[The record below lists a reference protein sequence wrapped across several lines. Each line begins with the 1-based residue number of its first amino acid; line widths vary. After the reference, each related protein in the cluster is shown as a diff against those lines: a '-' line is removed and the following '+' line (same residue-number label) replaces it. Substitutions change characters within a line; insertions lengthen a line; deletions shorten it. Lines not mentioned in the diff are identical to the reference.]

1 MRTNFSL
8 ARLADPATAEID
20 SILRKCVHCGFCTAT
35 CPTYLLTG
43 DELDGPRG
51 RIYLMKEMFEADV
64 PADETVRD
72 HLDRCLGCLN
82 CMTTCPS
89 GVDYGRLVEH
99 GKAHVEAT
107 APRGVVD
114 RVMRTAIAR
123 LLPGRRRFRL
133 ALLAGVAFGAI
144 VRRLPGRLGAL
155 GALVPRHLPPPPT
168 IKAGQVHPAQGQR
181 RARVALVIGCI
192 QPVLRPQVD
201 AAAVRLLTRHGV
213 EVVVPPAA
221 GCCGALPLH
230 MGREAQARAT
240 AAQLVD
246 ALAPHLD
253 TLDAVIVT
261 ASGCG
266 TTLKDYGHL
275 LKDDTARSAAAARL
289 GALARDVSE
298 VLDGFPLILARD
310 VSGVSIAYHDACSLR
325 HGQRVTAPK
334 RLLAQLG
341 FIVTEPK
348 DAHLC
353 CGSAGTYNMLQ
364 PALSAPLGRNKAAA
378 LAATGGTVIAA
389 GNIGC
394 LTQIETYGDLP
405 VVHSVELLDWATGG
419 PAPAGLQLDQ

>member
-1 MRTNFSL
+1 MRTSFSPE
-8 ARLADPATAEID
+8 RLADPAIAEID
-20 SILRKCVHCGFCTAT
+20 EILRKCVHCGFCTAT

-51 RIYLMKEMFEADV
+51 RIYLMKEMFEADR

-107 APRGVVD
+107 APRGLLD
-114 RVMRTAIAR
+114 RLIRDMLALA
-123 LLPGRRRFRL
+123 LPGRRRFRL
-133 ALLAGVAFGAI
+133 ALLAGWLFGPL

-155 GALVPRHLPPPPT
+155 GTMVPGRLPPPTVIRP
-168 IKAGQVHPAQGQR
+168 GQHHEAQGPR
-181 RARVALVIGCI
+181 RLRVALLTGCI
-192 QPVLRPQVD
+192 QPVLRPSVD
-201 AAAVRLLTRHGV
+201 AAAVRLLTRHGI
-213 EVVVPPAA
+213 EVLVPEA

-230 MGREAQARAT
+230 MGKDAKAKAM
-240 AAQLVD
+240 AAAVVD
-246 ALAPHLD
+246 ALAGQID

-275 LKDDTARSAAAARL
+275 LKDDPARGPAAAHLA
-289 GALARDVSE
+289 GLARDVSE
-298 VLDGFPLILARD
+298 VLDGVELAAT
-310 VSGVSIAYHDACSLR
+310 GVAAGRAVAYHDACSLR

-334 RLLAQLG
+334 RLLVRAG
-341 FIVTEPK
+341 FTLREPV
-348 DAHLC
+348 DPHLC

-364 PALSAPLGRNKAAA
+364 PEFSGQLGANKA
-378 LAATGGTVIAA
+378 
-389 GNIGC
+389 
-394 LTQIETYGDLP
+394 
-405 VVHSVELLDWATGG
+405 
-419 PAPAGLQLDQ
+419 

>member
-1 MRTNFSL
+1 MRTSFSPG
-8 ARLADPATAEID
+8 RLADPAIAEID
-20 SILRKCVHCGFCTAT
+20 DILRKCVHCGFCTAT

-51 RIYLMKEMFEADV
+51 RIYLMKEMFEADR

-107 APRGVVD
+107 APRGLLD
-114 RVMRTAIAR
+114 RLIRDMLALA
-123 LLPGRRRFRL
+123 LPGRRRFRL
-133 ALLAGVAFGAI
+133 ALLAGWLFGPL

-155 GALVPRHLPPPPT
+155 GAMVPGRLPPPTAIRP
-168 IKAGQVHPAQGQR
+168 GQHHEAQGPR
-181 RARVALVIGCI
+181 RLRVALLTGCI
-192 QPVLRPQVD
+192 QPVLRPGVD
-201 AAAVRLLTRHGV
+201 AAAVRLLTRHGI
-213 EVVVPPAA
+213 EVLVPEA

-230 MGREAQARAT
+230 MGKDGKAKAM
-240 AAQLVD
+240 AAAVVD
-246 ALAPHLD
+246 ALAGQID

-275 LKDDTARSAAAARL
+275 LKDDPARGPAAARL
-289 GALARDVSE
+289 AGLARDVSE
-298 VLDGFPLILARD
+298 VLDGVELAAT
-310 VSGVSIAYHDACSLR
+310 GVAAGRGIAYHDACSLR

-334 RLLAQLG
+334 RLLARAG
-341 FIVTEPK
+341 FTLREPV
-348 DAHLC
+348 DPHLC

-364 PALSAPLGRNKAAA
+364 PALSAQLGANKAAA
-378 LAATGGTVIAA
+378 LAATGAPLIAA

-394 LTQIETYGDLP
+394 MTQIELHGALP
-405 VVHSVELLDWATGG
+405 VVHTVELLDWATGG
-419 PAPAGLQLDQ
+419 PAPLGLPPA